1 MSNFDDTKNI
11 QLTNREAEIL
21 KLISDE
27 HTTQEMAEK
36 LSVTMATIETHRRNM
51 IKKFGVRNS
60 IGLIKIAIK
69 NNWI

>member
-1 MSNFDDTKNI
+1 MSNFDEHKNT
-11 QLTNREAEIL
+11 QLTTREAEIL
-21 KLISDE
+21 KLIADE
-27 HTTQEMAEK
+27 HTSLEMAEK

-60 IGLIKIAIK
+60 VGLIKLALE